1 MKKLLMRT
9 LFGSVLVL
17 GLSMACGD
25 DDGDGDEGGS
35 SEASLTGDCKII
47 SDACH
52 SHDEGEGKVSECHDL
67 AHDNNNAKCA
77 PKKLEC
83 VAACKK

>member
-9 LFGSVLVL
+9 LCGSVLAL
-17 GLSMACGD
+17 GLSMACGSD
-25 DDGDGDEGGS
+25 DDGDKGGS
-35 SEASLTGDCKII
+35 DEASLVGDCKVI

-52 SHDEGEGKVSECHDL
+52 SHDEGDGEVSECHEL
-67 AHDNNNAKCA
+67 AHDNNNAKCT
-77 PKKLEC
+77 PKKAAC